1 MHILPVYRIDQ
12 NMNNYCR
19 LVWEF
24 EKKEA
29 PNSGIRDWFSSDF
42 SDQTG
47 TLHFLKYSC
56 FVQKN
61 LIQSNMV
68 KSISSLCSLRQHIY

>member
-47 TLHFLKYSC
+47 TLHFFK
-56 FVQKN
+56 
-61 LIQSNMV
+61 IQL
-68 KSISSLCSLRQHIY
+68 LCSEKFDSIQHGQKYI